1 MIFAYLAI
9 EIIKTVEYNSIRN
22 KSRWYFMNSL
32 RLLLESGK
40 KVFGTL
46 ISLTDPCIGEVFGN
60 IGYDCVWIGALYTTA
75 EKKICKE

>member
-1 MIFAYLAI
+1 
-9 EIIKTVEYNSIRN
+9 
-22 KSRWYFMNSL
+22 MNSL

-40 KVFGTL
+40 KVFGAL
-46 ISLTDPCIGEVFGN
+46 INLTDPCIGEIFGN